1 MIKNIMILVLSLI
14 LLLVLR
20 MFQVEINANK
30 ELLIK
35 DKQNLSANLILRG
48 QVDNLLKE
56 HKRLR
61 KYFE

>member
-1 MIKNIMILVLSLI
+1 MIRNITILVLGLI

-20 MFQVEINANK
+20 MFEVEMGANR

-35 DKQNLSANLILRG
+35 QKQTLILRG